1 MFYCLCVSI
10 IFMVIILSKLGKSD
24 ERLILTNQQLRGMY
38 DEDKNNYIKE
48 MVNQEYNS
56 IFNSIIRL
64 AIERK
69 TVGYFIIMC
78 IEKPIHIDECIKY
91 DGYKYWSERLQ
102 YQRNDVKPEEIINRV
117 IKKIQTA
124 FPESNITKGYK
135 NCCGQYRIS
144 W

>member
-24 ERLILTNQQLRGMY
+24 ERLILTNQQLRSMY

-48 MVNQEYNS
+48 MVNQQYNS
-56 IFNSIIRL
+56 IFDSIIRL

>member
-38 DEDKNNYIKE
+38 DADKNNYIKE

-91 DGYKYWSERLQ
+91 DGYKYWSEKLQ

>member
-24 ERLILTNQQLRGMY
+24 ERLILTNQQLRSMY

-48 MVNQEYNS
+48 MVNQQYNS
-56 IFNSIIRL
+56 IFDSIIRL

-78 IEKPIHIDECIKY
+78 IEKPIHIDECIKH
-91 DGYKYWSERLQ
+91 DGYKYWSEKSQ

>member
-10 IFMVIILSKLGKSD
+10 VFMVIILSKLGKSD
-24 ERLILTNQQLRGMY
+24 ERLILTNQQLRSMY

-48 MVNQEYNS
+48 MVNQQYNS
-56 IFNSIIRL
+56 IFDSIIRL

-78 IEKPIHIDECIKY
+78 IEKPIHIDECIKH
-91 DGYKYWSERLQ
+91 DGYKYWSEKSQ

>member
-24 ERLILTNQQLRGMY
+24 ERLILTNQQLRSMY

-48 MVNQEYNS
+48 MVNQQYNS
-56 IFNSIIRL
+56 IFDSIIRL

-78 IEKPIHIDECIKY
+78 IEKPIH
-91 DGYKYWSERLQ
+91 
-102 YQRNDVKPEEIINRV
+102 
-117 IKKIQTA
+117 
-124 FPESNITKGYK
+124 TKGYK

>member
-1 MFYCLCVSI
+1 
-10 IFMVIILSKLGKSD
+10 MVLIMIVLVKSD
-24 ERLILTNQQLRGMY
+24 EKLILTNKQLRSMY
-38 DEDKNNYIKE
+38 DEDKNNYIEEIAK
-48 MVNQEYNS
+48 QQYNS
-56 IFNSIIRL
+56 IFSSIIGL

-69 TVGYFIIMC
+69 TVGYYIIMC

-102 YQRNDVKPEEIINRV
+102 YQGNDVVKPKEIINRV
-117 IKKIQTA
+117 IKKIQTT

-135 NCCGQYRIS
+135 NCCDEYRIS

>member
-1 MFYCLCVSI
+1 
-10 IFMVIILSKLGKSD
+10 MVIILSKLGKSD

-48 MVNQEYNS
+48 MVNQQYNS
-56 IFNSIIRL
+56 IFDSIIRL

-78 IEKPIHIDECIKY
+78 IEKPIHIDECIKH
-91 DGYKYWSERLQ
+91 DGYKYWSEKSQ

>member
-1 MFYCLCVSI
+1 MIYCLCASI
-10 IFMVIILSKLGKSD
+10 IFMVIILSKLGKGD
-24 ERLILTNQQLRGMY
+24 ERLILTNQQLRSMY

-48 MVNQEYNS
+48 MVNQQYNS
-56 IFNSIIRL
+56 IFDSIIRL

-78 IEKPIHIDECIKY
+78 IEKPIHIDECIKH
-91 DGYKYWSERLQ
+91 DGYKYWSEKSQ

>member
-10 IFMVIILSKLGKSD
+10 VFMVIILSKLGKGD
-24 ERLILTNQQLRGMY
+24 ERLILTNQQLRSMY

-48 MVNQEYNS
+48 MVNQQYNS
-56 IFNSIIRL
+56 IFDSIIRL

-78 IEKPIHIDECIKY
+78 IEKPIHIDECIKH

>member
-10 IFMVIILSKLGKSD
+10 VFMVIILSKLGKSD

-78 IEKPIHIDECIKY
+78 IEKPIHIDECIKH
-91 DGYKYWSERLQ
+91 DGYKYWSEKSQ

>member
-1 MFYCLCVSI
+1 
-10 IFMVIILSKLGKSD
+10 MVIILSKLGKSD
-24 ERLILTNQQLRGMY
+24 ERLILTNQQLRSMY

-48 MVNQEYNS
+48 MVNQQYNS
-56 IFNSIIRL
+56 IFDSIIRL

-78 IEKPIHIDECIKY
+78 IEKPIHIDECIKH
-91 DGYKYWSERLQ
+91 DGYKYWSEKSQ

-124 FPESNITKGYK
+124 FPESNITKVYK

>member
-1 MFYCLCVSI
+1 
-10 IFMVIILSKLGKSD
+10 MVIILSKLGKGD
-24 ERLILTNQQLRGMY
+24 ERLILTNQQLRSMY

-48 MVNQEYNS
+48 MVNQQYNS
-56 IFNSIIRL
+56 IFDSIIRL

-78 IEKPIHIDECIKY
+78 IEKPIHIDECIKH
-91 DGYKYWSERLQ
+91 DGYKYWSEKSQ

>member
-38 DEDKNNYIKE
+38 DADKNNYIKE
-48 MVNQEYNS
+48 MVNQQYNS
-56 IFNSIIRL
+56 IFDSIIKL

-78 IEKPIHIDECIKY
+78 IEKPIHIDECIKH
-91 DGYKYWSERLQ
+91 DGYKYWSEKSQ

>member
-1 MFYCLCVSI
+1 
-10 IFMVIILSKLGKSD
+10 MVIILSKLGKGD
-24 ERLILTNQQLRGMY
+24 ERLILTNQQLRSMY

-48 MVNQEYNS
+48 MVNQQYNS
-56 IFNSIIRL
+56 IFDSIIRL

-91 DGYKYWSERLQ
+91 DGYKYWSEKSQ

-124 FPESNITKGYK
+124 FPESNINKGYK

>member
-10 IFMVIILSKLGKSD
+10 VFMVIILSKLGKGD
-24 ERLILTNQQLRGMY
+24 ERLILTNQQLRSMY

-48 MVNQEYNS
+48 MVNQQYNS
-56 IFNSIIRL
+56 IFDSIIRL

-78 IEKPIHIDECIKY
+78 IEKPIHIDECIKH
-91 DGYKYWSERLQ
+91 DGYKYWSEKSQ

>member
-1 MFYCLCVSI
+1 MIYCLCVSI

-24 ERLILTNQQLRGMY
+24 ERLILTNQQLRSMY

-48 MVNQEYNS
+48 MVNQQYNS
-56 IFNSIIRL
+56 IFDSIIRL

-78 IEKPIHIDECIKY
+78 IEKPIHIDECIKH
-91 DGYKYWSERLQ
+91 DGYKYWSEKSQ

-124 FPESNITKGYK
+124 FPESNITKGYI